1 MKKMLFGILISLFV
15 MLSTDAQAFANDKNY
30 RQLLNDYYLKDK
42 ESLLSQDIIDVA
54 QVVVSN
60 RNNYSQKAIARA
72 FSLLSDVAFNR
83 GDLLAAF
90 QFAQYG
96 LEIEETGVFIQLDLL
111 LKLARGYYAQGKYIQ
126 LRDTSQKAAWLA
138 EQAKNMD
145 YHLQALAYSA
155 VAYALSADYALAITE
170 LIKVENLLS
179 QNRQSVDQITLLEII
194 AEAHF
199 NLAEYENTV
208 ELLNRVLKLRT
219 DMSRTQGI
227 ARTYHL
233 VANAYYQLQQ
243 YDDAYNT
250 FWQSLQF
257 SQQYKLYIRSA
268 YAELGLGQVLFQQQQ
283 FTMAKERLLSAQ
295 KIFNQHNLIRMK
307 LSAQIALAKVM
318 YALGQDE
325 QADII
330 LLSAQSL
337 AEKLVLSP
345 QQIEL
350 YLLLTDYYQ
359 RQNKFKLAIKTQ
371 KRYLNLYQELYP
383 NVNVKNSLV
392 TAAITSN
399 KVKKLA
405 LNLAEKSEL
414 SLEFSAKYYRQK
426 TLIILLSLAL
436 FCSLLFA
443 ILWRFKLHHQR
454 LHRGYEEVEL
464 PKNKVAQPT
473 QTKRWYQQQYKMARK
488 YQYSISVA
496 YLEIENWQ
504 ELSFHFNAKVL
515 ADVSEALAIIIN
527 EHIDEEDFAGEI
539 SAGEYLFLCPHQTLD
554 QVLSKFTD
562 IKQAI
567 KTRFFANLGDYSV
580 KVRFSVDSPS
590 IQDIDPYV
598 FLSRLSESTEAK

>member
-1 MKKMLFGILISLFV
+1 M

-443 ILWRFKLHHQR
+443 ILWCFKLHHQR